1 MNTNLV
7 MYYYRVMEY
16 HIDGFRFDLASVLCR
31 DTDGTPLNTPPLI
44 KVLDLI
50 LFYCP
55 VISSLRKLHP
65 TSTAF
70 TDTLVRW
77 LFLFINFFCL
87 HSDLHI
93 LWCLQN
99 TV

>member
-50 LFYCP
+50 LFLLSSNIKSSQVAPNIYC
-55 VISSLRKLHP
+55 IYRY
-65 TSTAF
+65 
-70 TDTLVRW
+70 
-77 LFLFINFFCL
+77 IG
-87 HSDLHI
+87 
-93 LWCLQN
+93 
-99 TV
+99 